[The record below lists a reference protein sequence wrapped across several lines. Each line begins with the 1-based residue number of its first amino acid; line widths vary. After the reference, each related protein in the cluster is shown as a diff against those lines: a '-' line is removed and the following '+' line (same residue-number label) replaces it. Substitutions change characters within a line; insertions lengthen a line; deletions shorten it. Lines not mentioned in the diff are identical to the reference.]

1 MTGDKPV
8 YSAAKLG
15 NAEMAGLL
23 CLTLVQAMSADAS
36 RDEANVIRPGGTSNA
51 MHMMKRLFLATMVA
65 LTPLAAA
72 AAAPAA
78 APAAAT
84 ATPAEAPVTASDAA
98 PAATPATAAPAFD
111 HARPVD
117 GVGQPVSGG
126 IDFQPQVTDNG
137 AYAKWMNDALLI
149 PMMVIV
155 SLVVLG
161 LMLWI
166 VARYRAGANP
176 VPSTTT
182 HNTMIEVIW
191 TLVPVLILVAIAV
204 PSIDLLAKQYAP
216 PPRDALAI
224 KVTGYQWY
232 WGYEYPDQGISEI
245 TSRMLDEETAT
256 ARGEPFQLAVD
267 NRMVVPVGR
276 TVKLIVTGSDVIHS
290 WAVPALW
297 TKMDAVPGRLNEVT
311 FRANRIGVYY
321 GQCSELCGIDH
332 GYMPIAV
339 EVVSEADFARWVA
352 SKGGSMTPA
361 VAAAPEAAQPNAPT
375 AAANDNAAAPSV
387 AVEAPAAPAAATN

>member
-1 MTGDKPV
+1 MQ
-8 YSAAKLG
+8 
-15 NAEMAGLL
+15 M
-23 CLTLVQAMSADAS
+23 
-36 RDEANVIRPGGTSNA
+36 I
-51 MHMMKRLFLATMVA
+51 KRLFLATMVA
-65 LTPLAAA
+65 LTPVAALSA
-72 AAAPAA
+72 APVAAPAVTAPVATETSTPDAAPGAVAAPAA
-78 APAAAT
+78 
-84 ATPAEAPVTASDAA
+84 
-98 PAATPATAAPAFD
+98 PAFE

-117 GVGQPVSGG
+117 GVGQPVAKG
-126 IDFQPQVTDNG
+126 IDFQPQVTENG
-137 AYAKWMNDALLI
+137 RYAKWMNDALLI
-149 PMMVIV
+149 PMMAIV

-166 VARYRAGANP
+166 SVRYRAAASP
-176 VPSTTT
+176 VPSKTT
-182 HNTMIEVIW
+182 HNTTIEVIW

-216 PPRDALAI
+216 PPRDALTV

-232 WGYEYPDQGISEI
+232 WGYEYPDQGVSEL
-245 TSRMLDEETAT
+245 TSRMLDEQTAA

-267 NRMVVPVGR
+267 ERMVVPVNR

-311 FRANRIGVYY
+311 FRADTIGVYY

-332 GYMPIAV
+332 GFMPIAV

-352 SKGGSMTPA
+352 SKGGSVAPA
-361 VAAAPEAAQPNAPT
+361 VAAAAAPATPT
-375 AAANDNAAAPSV
+375 PAATPAAAP
-387 AVEAPAAPAAATN
+387 APAAPAAAPAAN